1 MCCSLSWKKRSLPP
15 RVGRAAPTRPT
26 AWRDVTIPATVPVTR
41 SKPLGAL
48 GLLIR
53 GCGRAR
59 TLICQRSCQPI
70 GSPNAP
76 NGLARR
82 HDSGHRPCDPLQA
95 VGRVGAAYP
104 RLRARTHSDLP
115 ALVPTNR
122 QPQRAQRLGATSRF
136 RPPSLPNAP
145 NGLARRHDSGH
156 RPRDPLQAVGRVGA
170 AYPRRGRGALTSRAR
185 SKVLAA
191 DARLSACRDVPVA
204 VAGIPARHP
213 LQAVGRV
220 GAAYPRSRAWGLNRI
235 PLDSPRAK
243 VLAAPTRPTAWR
255 DVTAAVASA
264 CARKLEAWPTC
275 LVRTAELGDCEES
288 CTAWACRIQLLRSC
302 QGAGSPRH
310 PQAPARCARCRGLA
324 SVFRA
329 EADGPPNDCPCCSPP
344 RPVPSRSAA
353 SPAACCVSLRDP
365 PRPPRLVACPFEIL
379 RVPQRRVGCPF
390 EILSRPAVRARSLSG
405 VSICPRGRGSL
416 VGIVVACTQS
426 RMSGNWAVRVGR
438 LRACAPNCRPAAP
451 ITLSPRPWVPC
462 GEAGFLCCVPTSVE
476 FECEAVP
483 LRRAPPRGRGAN
495 LAAAPVFQSSGIPP
509 NWPTRGRSCFRMRNA
524 MPARGP
530 PPLRPSRSSRS
541 CSIRTTSSPV
551 SAPRLIGVGD
561 RAGRGVAKE
570 CYLVDP
576 ASSHMLVSKIK
587 PCMFKKLVVGLW
599 VGSAGPPQVCTGRL
613 VPSTG
618 DALLALTGRV
628 VPPDFDPI
636 VLAFGIGVMIN
647 RDSRGHSYFIVRERK
662 LGARRRSDTVLVST
676 INDADQGLADVA
688 SRTPPA
694 PYEKSKFLGSGGS
707 MVARLKLKGID
718 GRAPPGVEPAA

>member
-1 MCCSLSWKKRSLPP
+1 M
-15 RVGRAAPTRPT
+15 VAAPTRPT

-70 GSPNAP
+70 GS
-76 NGLARR
+76 
-82 HDSGHRPCDPLQA
+82 
-95 VGRVGAAYP
+95 
-104 RLRARTHSDLP
+104 
-115 ALVPTNR
+115 
-122 QPQRAQRLGATSRF
+122 
-136 RPPSLPNAP
+136 PNAP

-587 PCMFKKLVVGLW
+587 PCMYVNAAAQELEACTQMRIRQRAADLRAN
-599 VGSAGPPQVCTGRL
+599 SAARSSLCK
-613 VPSTG
+613 
-618 DALLALTGRV
+618 
-628 VPPDFDPI
+628 
-636 VLAFGIGVMIN
+636 
-647 RDSRGHSYFIVRERK
+647 SRGSTWHDLK
-662 LGARRRSDTVLVST
+662 LGRRTVQGRRMTQQADEARAGRWGCHADMLDVGAQLGLEDRSKWVSKRC
-676 INDADQGLADVA
+676 G
-688 SRTPPA
+688 
-694 PYEKSKFLGSGGS
+694 FLGRMTRMILRPNQRIDLGGLLLLPRDRQIQ
-707 MVARLKLKGID
+707 AQ
-718 GRAPPGVEPAA
+718 